1 VKEDEPAHERQE
13 VGCKVHGDNE
23 ADLRNMVQVQPAR
36 RVAAELGRQRQ
47 YHEHHRGDH
56 PERERLLQQVRS
68 RLAAERPTAEYVAH
82 NDAAKP
88 ARYGCPAGAYP
99 GRQAGSQH
107 DFVGCEGS
115 GRGYRKPAKPL
126 AGLGADTP
134 GDSL

>member
-1 VKEDEPAHERQE
+1 VEEDEPAHERQE

-68 RLAAERPTAEYVAH
+68 RLAPECPSAEYVAH
-82 NDAAKP
+82 NDATKP
-88 ARYGCPAGAYP
+88 ARYGRPAGTNP
-99 GRQAGSQH
+99 GRQADGQH
-107 DFVGCEGS
+107 DLVGREGR
-115 GRGYRKPAKPL
+115 GRGYREPAEPL
-126 AGLGADTP
+126 ASLGAGAPRDC
-134 GDSL
+134 L